1 MTTTLE
7 NACNLYLGE
16 LKIDLS
22 IDIHLILGCG
32 GHDLANDAPH
42 QRHGSRHGQQRQGD
56 EPILSKRGNLRRSST
71 IICTCVNGYTNP
83 PMPVAIKRKIIPVYK
98 ESNI

>member
-22 IDIHLILGCG
+22 IDIYLILGGG
-32 GHDLANDAPH
+32 GHDLANDAPINAMA
-42 QRHGSRHGQQRQGD
+42 GTTV
-56 EPILSKRGNLRRSST
+56 SST
-71 IICTCVNGYTNP
+71 
-83 PMPVAIKRKIIPVYK
+83 K
-98 ESNI
+98 EMSQFCQREEI